1 MVRRARGYVGL
12 VATSTK
18 YMYVLN
24 QVASSYITIVL
35 TILVGS
41 TERHV
46 FHLNAAMRSVWQAA
60 FSYNPQFHVS

>member
-1 MVRRARGYVGL
+1 M
-12 VATSTK
+12 
-18 YMYVLN
+18 
-24 QVASSYITIVL
+24 IVL